1 MYFVNKCH
9 TPIWHHLIVMRHSS
23 KTLTQNGLCVWEF
36 SISRCAS
43 RVLWAYVI
51 AISVLCH
58 HVEKLWNVVLS
69 SEWSMLQINSNSYFS
84 DNWEWEIVTHILIA
98 NLNVC
103 LQKQIKH
110 FHLIKL
116 LVAKMQNVSKLQTSA
131 ILKIDDAAMAK
142 VLLSGIFGTLQ
153 PLYLVD

>member
-9 TPIWHHLIVMRHSS
+9 TPLWHHLTVMRHSS

-58 HVEKLWNVVLS
+58 HVEMLWNVVLY
-69 SEWSMLQINSNSYFS
+69 SEWSMLQINIQALFF
-84 DNWEWEIVTHILIA
+84 DNWEIVTHVSIA
-98 NLNVC
+98 NLNEC

-110 FHLIKL
+110 FHLIEL

-131 ILKIDDAAMAK
+131 ILKIDDATMAK
-142 VLLSGIFGTLQ
+142 VLLSGIFRTLQ
-153 PLYLVD
+153 PLYLVA